1 MTFGRACCKEGR
13 SLLHLKDKA
22 LEDLALQVLHNR
34 NAILHN
40 GAIHLF

>member
-1 MTFGRACCKEGR
+1 MTFGHACCKEGR

-22 LEDLALQVLHNR
+22 LEDVALQVQ
-34 NAILHN
+34 NAIVHN